1 MADVAQIVLEA
12 AKQHPH
18 MQLESG
24 ELTELPPS
32 ALEQRQRKHEI
43 TDVWGEQCFVLVYN
57 D

>member
-12 AKQHPH
+12 AEQHPH
-18 MQLESG
+18 MQLESA
-24 ELTELPPS
+24 ELPPS